1 MLFQPLHA
9 IRSATCLALCISG
22 LLFSGCTGSQDDP
35 RIQSNMTAEYAHKH
49 VVAIRYRQIQSG
61 LRTFLLEENAG
72 HNHVIEL
79 SLEDTAL
86 LELGFPVVVESS
98 TNALHSHQVMLQKFQ
113 L

>member
-1 MLFQPLHA
+1 
-9 IRSATCLALCISG
+9 
-22 LLFSGCTGSQDDP
+22 
-35 RIQSNMTAEYAHKH
+35 MTAEYAHKH
-49 VVAIRYRQIQSG
+49 AVAIRYRQIQSG